1 MNFCLKCFS
10 CVCVCV
16 CVHVCAQL
24 YLTLYYPVDCSP
36 PGSSVLGVFQ
46 ARILE
51 CVAISYSR
59 RSSQPRYQTRVSCI
73 DRWILYLCEA
83 VKAECH
89 NLQCAE
95 GLQQCINELVKSA
108 TFLEGRYR
116 DPLKMGLGFVDKRN
130 EPANL

>member
-1 MNFCLKCFS
+1 MCV

-24 YLTLYYPVDCSP
+24 CLTLYYPMDRSP

-51 CVAISYSR
+51 CVAISYFR
-59 RSSQPRYQTRVSCI
+59 GSSQPRYQTHVSCI

-83 VKAECH
+83 VKAKCH
-89 NLQCAE
+89 NLRCTVWV
-95 GLQQCINELVKSA
+95 QQCINELVKTA

-130 EPANL
+130 EPANF

>member
-1 MNFCLKCFS
+1 MR
-10 CVCVCV
+10 
-16 CVHVCAQL
+16 AQL
-24 YLTLYYPVDCSP
+24 HPTLCNPMECSP
-36 PGSSVLGVFQ
+36 LGSPIHRIVQ

-59 RSSQPRYQTRVSCI
+59 GSSQPRYQTRVSCI

-89 NLQCAE
+89 NLQCTE
-95 GLQQCINELVKSA
+95 GVQQCINELVKSA